1 MRPVVKK
8 CESIVRKM
16 PTRKFADE
24 EVVMGRW
31 PGSVLYYEVQ
41 VTSYD
46 DRTHLYTVKY
56 KDGTE
61 LQLKESDMRSV
72 SSFRFRKSSSGSPSR
87 RGSSRSRSGSRSRS
101 PGRPAKHKRRSSS
114 QSREL
119 KNDKKNMSGEPYL
132 IPLKLHENHTSQYN
146 GEPDIT
152 EVNYSSHNIS
162 EPQRIESELEREHV
176 SEQYILY
183 PRKEEKKMEP
193 MYSEEKIFETEQY
206 VLHPR
211 KEEKKTERMYSEER
225 IFETQR
231 PVRKICMK
239 TKELEFGGKI
249 GTTFFIFFLPATV
262 FYLLLMGKQKDP
274 SFLNFPPPLPTF
286 ESLWEIRVFGI
297 LLLWFFL
304 QVLFYLLPIGKVV
317 DGTPLVDGT
326 RLQYRMNGFYGF
338 LLTAVAVGIA
348 LYLEIDL
355 CYLYDHFLQFA
366 VCATVFSVVFSIYL
380 YARSLK
386 APPKELSPGG
396 NSGNIIYDFFMGREL
411 NPRIGNFD
419 LKFFCELRPGLIGW
433 VVVNLVM
440 LLTEMK
446 MQHWTTP
453 SLAMI
458 LVNSFQLLYVADGLW
473 FEEAILTI
481 MDITYEG
488 FGFMLVFGDLVWVPF
503 LYSLQAF
510 YLVNHPNEIS
520 WPTASAIVAL
530 KILGYYIF
538 RAANLQKHAFRR
550 NPKDPKL
557 AHLKVIPTAT
567 GKNLL
572 ASGWWGLVR
581 HPNYLGDLIMALAW
595 SLPCG
600 LNHLLPHFYI
610 IYFIIL
616 LIHREARD
624 EHQCKKKYGLAWE
637 KYCQRV
643 PYRIFPYIY

>member
-1 MRPVVKK
+1 
-8 CESIVRKM
+8 M
-16 PTRKFADE
+16 PSRKFADE
-24 EVVMGRW
+24 EIVMGRW

-41 VTSYD
+41 VIKYD

-61 LQLKESDMRSV
+61 LELKESDMRSV
-72 SSFRFRKSSSGSPSR
+72 SSFRFRKSSSSSGSPSR
-87 RGSSRSRSGSRSRS
+87 RSGSRSRSRSRS

-114 QSREL
+114 QGRES

-132 IPLKLHENHTSQYN
+132 IPLKLHENNTSQYN
-146 GEPDIT
+146 GETDIT
-152 EVNYSSHNIS
+152 EANYSSHNTL
-162 EPQRIESELEREHV
+162 EHKRMESELEKERML
-176 SEQYILY
+176 EQYLLHS
-183 PRKEEKKMEP
+183 RKEKKMEQ
-193 MYSEEKIFETEQY
+193 MTEH
-206 VLHPR
+206 V
-211 KEEKKTERMYSEER
+211 YSEER
-225 IFETQR
+225 IFET
-231 PVRKICMK
+231 PKPAGKICMK

-274 SFLNFPPPLPTF
+274 SFLNFPPPFPTF
-286 ESLWEIRVFGI
+286 DSLWEMRVFGI
-297 LLLWFFL
+297 FLLWFLL
-304 QVLFYLLPIGKVV
+304 QVLFNLLPIGKVV

-326 RLQYRMNGFYGF
+326 RLQYRMNGFYAF
-338 LLTAVAVGIA
+338 LLTAAAVGMA
-348 LYLEIDL
+348 LYLEVDL

-380 YARSLK
+380 YVHSLK
-386 APPKELSPGG
+386 APTQELSLGG
-396 NSGNIIYDFFMGREL
+396 NSGNMIYDFFMGREL

-446 MQHWTTP
+446 VQHRNIP

-458 LVNSFQLLYVADGLW
+458 LVNSFQLLYVVDGLW

-520 WPTASAIVAL
+520 WPAASAIVAL
-530 KILGYYIF
+530 KILGFYIF
-538 RAANLQKHAFRR
+538 RSANLQKHEFRR

-572 ASGWWGLVR
+572 VSGWWGLVR

-600 LNHLLPHFYI
+600 FNHILPHFYI